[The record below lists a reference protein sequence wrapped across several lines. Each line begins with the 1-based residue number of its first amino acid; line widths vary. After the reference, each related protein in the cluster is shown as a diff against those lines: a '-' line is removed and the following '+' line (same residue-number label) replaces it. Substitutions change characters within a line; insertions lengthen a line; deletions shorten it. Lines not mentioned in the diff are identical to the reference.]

1 MTTQIQIE
9 ITHGRV
15 DDEDRE
21 RAETAALKV
30 LADAGVTVAQAF
42 GAFKSQWAEFDDY
55 EKMTGLARIWINAEE
70 AANLALTEGWANSDG
85 AGCAISA

>member
-15 DDEDRE
+15 DEEDRE

-30 LADAGVTVAQAF
+30 LSDAGVSVKQAF
-42 GAFKSQWAEFDDY
+42 SAYKTQWLADVNRDD
-55 EKMTGLARIWINAEE
+55 MTGDALHWIAAED
-70 AANLALTEGWANSDG
+70 AANLALTDGWANSDG
-85 AGCAISA
+85 AGCGISA